1 MAGVTFGPDAWA
13 GSGETFDIITPS
25 GHGEDYRLVARWKGP
40 AVGCFGFVAVD
51 FRPVGC
57 DAAVGFAIT
66 AVISRKCFR
75 FYRALHNINIVS
87 CAHRVEVLL
96 HGVFLLCSF

>member
-40 AVGCFGFVAVD
+40 AVGCYGFVGSRLLSSRVRRCGRVRD
-51 FRPVGC
+51 YCRNLSEVFPVLPW
-57 DAAVGFAIT
+57 FT
-66 AVISRKCFR
+66 Q
-75 FYRALHNINIVS
+75 H
-87 CAHRVEVLL
+87 
-96 HGVFLLCSF
+96 